1 MLILLG
7 ASGDLLGEC
16 SHGYIAFGRFRG
28 FNPEHRLERVDLV
41 DRLVRFHLVDR
52 VRGLGPVHRVRGL
65 DRLGAERRLGG
76 ERRLGP
82 VRAFGLV
89 GAGLA

>member
-1 MLILLG
+1 MLVLLG

-16 SHGYIAFGRFRG
+16 SHGYITFGG
-28 FNPEHRLERVDLV
+28 FCGLDPEHRLQRVDLV

-52 VRGLGPVHRVRGL
+52 VRGLDPEHRVRGL
-65 DRLGAERRLGG
+65 DRLGAVRGLGG

-82 VRAFGLV
+82 VRAFGVV
-89 GAGLA
+89 GAWLA